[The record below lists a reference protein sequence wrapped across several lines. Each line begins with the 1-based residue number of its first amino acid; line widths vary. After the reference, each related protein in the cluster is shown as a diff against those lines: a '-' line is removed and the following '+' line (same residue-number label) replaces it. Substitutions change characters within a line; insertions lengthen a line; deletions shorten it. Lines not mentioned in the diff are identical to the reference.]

1 MKGQQHRLLLV
12 EDHEATRHILRRIL
26 ALTLTGWNVAEAA
39 TVEEGLA
46 QLDPP
51 PDCVLL
57 DLELPDGPGEDILR
71 KVRKDH
77 LSTRV
82 VVNTG
87 TANLARLEAVSA
99 LKPEAVLQKPLNS
112 SGLRRIHRVATELTN

>member
-1 MKGQQHRLLLV
+1 MVELQHRILLV
-12 EDHEATRHILRRIL
+12 EDHAETRHMLRRIL
-26 ALTLTGWNVAEAA
+26 ALTLTDWEVTEAA

-57 DLELPDGPGEDILR
+57 DLELPDGPGEAILR
-71 KVRKDH
+71 KVRQDH
-77 LSTRV
+77 LQTRV

-87 TANLARLEAVSA
+87 TNDEARLGAVSD
-99 LKPEAVLQKPLNS
+99 LKPAAVLQKPLDS
-112 SGLRRIHRVATELTN
+112 TGLRRIYRAAIELTS

>member
-1 MKGQQHRLLLV
+1 MDRHRMLIV
-12 EDHEATRHILRRIL
+12 EDHQETRTLLRRIL
-26 ALTLTGWNVAEAA
+26 ALTLTGWDVVEAT

-57 DLELPDGPGEDILR
+57 DLELPDGPGEAVLR
-71 KVRKDH
+71 KVRQDR
-77 LSTRV
+77 LQTRV

-87 TANLARLEAVSA
+87 MNDAARLGAVSD
-99 LKPEAVLQKPLNS
+99 LKPEALLQKPLDS
-112 SGLRRIHRVATELTN
+112 TGLRRIHQTATELTA

>member
-1 MKGQQHRLLLV
+1 MDRHRMLIV
-12 EDHEATRHILRRIL
+12 EDHQETRTLLRRIL
-26 ALTLTGWNVAEAA
+26 ALTLKDWDVAEAR

-46 QLDPP
+46 QLVPP

-71 KVRKDH
+71 KVRQDH
-77 LSTRV
+77 LQTRV

-87 TANLARLEAVSA
+87 MNDAARMGAVSD
-99 LKPEAVLQKPLNS
+99 LKPEAVLQKPLDS
-112 SGLRRIHRVATELTN
+112 TGLRRIHEAATELTA

>member
-1 MKGQQHRLLLV
+1 MDPHRMLV
-12 EDHEATRHILRRIL
+12 IEDHQETRTLLSRIIALILV
-26 ALTLTGWNVAEAA
+26 GWEVAEAA

-46 QLDPP
+46 QLSPP

-71 KVRKDH
+71 KVRQDH
-77 LSTRV
+77 LQTRV

-87 TANLARLEAVSA
+87 TTDSARLGAVSD
-99 LKPEAVLQKPLNS
+99 LKPEALLQKPLDS
-112 SGLRRIHRVATELTN
+112 THLRRIHRAAIELTT